1 MKKKIF
7 TAIGL
12 MSGTSMDG
20 VDLSL
25 IETDGY
31 DYYAQ
36 ISDKYYEFDD
46 KLYRDLIFLRE
57 SVRNL
62 RDLEKNSIIVNEIE
76 KKFTLFNAKIINE
89 FINNKGIK
97 PKFIGFHGQT
107 IYHNFK
113 DKVSKQIGDGN
124 LLSQLTECIV
134 VNKFRQQNLDNGGQG
149 APLTPIFHYLIS
161 RQINKNY
168 KLDYPINIINIGGIT
183 NVTTVLNAKNIGR
196 DVHAYDIAPGNCL
209 IDQWIRKN
217 SKKKF
222 DDKGSLALT
231 GHINKSFLDQAKDN
245 FEISSIKESLDIND
259 FDISFMKGLNLED
272 GCATLTDFT
281 AYLISEGIK
290 KINQIHNINIKNH
303 IICGGGRKNKTLI
316 KKINEYMNNKK
327 IMIRNIDELKFHGD
341 FIESQAFAYLAVKRF
356 LSLPISFPNM
366 TRCIKPS
373 LGGEIIKNF

>member
-7 TAIGL
+7 TALGL

-57 SVRNL
+57 SVRNST
-62 RDLEKNSIIVNEIE
+62 DLEKNSILVNEIE
-76 KKFTLFNAKIINE
+76 KKFTLFNAEIINKFIINE
-89 FINNKGIK
+89 KVK

-113 DKVSKQIGDGN
+113 DKISKQIGDGN
-124 LLSQLTECIV
+124 LLSQLTKCIV
-134 VNKFRQQNLDNGGQG
+134 INKFRQQNLDNGGQG

-183 NVTTVLNAKNIGR
+183 NVTTILSAQNIER
-196 DVHAYDIAPGNCL
+196 DVYAYDIAPGNCL

-222 DDKGSLALT
+222 DDKGSLASI
-231 GHINKSFLDQAKDN
+231 GHINELLLDQAKDN

-259 FDISFMKGLNLED
+259 FDVSFIKGLNLED

-281 AYLISEGIK
+281 AYLISEGVK
-290 KINQIHNINIKNH
+290 KINQMHNIDIKNY

-316 KKINEYMNNKK
+316 KKIDEYINDKK
-327 IMIRNIDELKFHGD
+327 LMIKNIDELKFHGD

-356 LSLPISFPNM
+356 LSLPISFPNT
-366 TRCIKPS
+366 TRCTKPS